1 MKKLTLV
8 TVTFNSRHTLYDT
21 INSVLQQ
28 TYPYIEYI
36 IIDGASTDNTVGVIK
51 QYEHDLMN
59 VYDGF
64 QKKMMDFMML

>member
-51 QYEHDLMN
+51 Q
-59 VYDGF
+59 
-64 QKKMMDFMML
+64 

>member
-21 INSVLQQ
+21 INSVLHMNM
-28 TYPYIEYI
+28 I
-36 IIDGASTDNTVGVIK
+36 
-51 QYEHDLMN
+51 LMN

>member
-36 IIDGASTDNTVGVIK
+36 IIDGAQQTILLG
-51 QYEHDLMN
+51 
-59 VYDGF
+59 
-64 QKKMMDFMML
+64 